1 MIKQNDGR
9 RISLKMFENGFRNS
23 TTTRAAAVAAA
34 ATGKAK
40 ATVTRTDEQR
50 QYIERQRSNNS
61 VHLFHMFT
69 RSEIRTDDA
78 LSDHCWIEYIAGCV
92 CVASDK
98 CKQYQTSLNM
108 NSAHTHARTL
118 TPPQIHT
125 NKNEQ
130 QWFFVRTIC
139 VVKDLFSIFFFLS
152 FCTSISRNK
161 RPTSQ
166 LDSFE
171 IQQQGRECERT
182 TTYARDLLNHTAAL
196 HLRDV
201 CCLNCTF
208 RNFTNIWMTFRKTF
222 GKSVLCGFLR

>member
-23 TTTRAAAVAAA
+23 TTTRAAAA

-108 NSAHTHARTL
+108 NSAHTRAHAHARSRPHRYTQTKTNNSDFSCERFASSKIYFL
-118 TPPQIHT
+118 FSSFFLFAQAFLETNDRHLSSIHLKFS
-125 NKNEQ
+125 NKEESVREQ
-130 QWFFVRTIC
+130 Q
-139 VVKDLFSIFFFLS
+139 
-152 FCTSISRNK
+152 
-161 RPTSQ
+161 
-166 LDSFE
+166 
-171 IQQQGRECERT
+171 
-182 TTYARDLLNHTAAL
+182 HTL
-196 HLRDV
+196 ET
-201 CCLNCTF
+201 C
-208 RNFTNIWMTFRKTF
+208 
-222 GKSVLCGFLR
+222 